1 MFGRKLPHL
10 SPYIRFALHIP
21 DYTKCHHVVI
31 SHDES
36 HSLMSSNLVRTDQEI
51 FFYHLQCSPSWFS
64 KHRIVLSLCSAPP
77 LPPEGGGICTQANCA
92 RPPSQPSQ
100 LSHLPPP
107 TKYTSTPGLGAL
119 QIRIREQVSN
129 VLILKRIFFRKFA
142 VSTVGN
148 LR

>member
-77 LPPEGGGICTQANCA
+77 SPLREGGSVHRLIVLDLLPS
-92 RPPSQPSQ
+92 PPSS
-100 LSHLPPP
+100 P
-107 TKYTSTPGLGAL
+107 TS
-119 QIRIREQVSN
+119 
-129 VLILKRIFFRKFA
+129 
-142 VSTVGN
+142 
-148 LR
+148 LRQQNIHQHQA